1 MVVIHAV
8 HDRGLQ
14 VRDRSRQGGPVR
26 FPDDVP
32 VLTDGTATLRAHRT
46 DDVPGVLEQCQDPLS
61 QRWTTVPV
69 PYSRD
74 HAEGF
79 VTEVVPAGWSEG
91 RWAFAVEA
99 PDEDGV
105 GRFCGTVE
113 LRDEGSRR
121 AEVAY
126 GAHPWARGR
135 GIVERALRLLLE
147 WGFHDRHLRTVIWWA
162 NRGNWASRRT
172 AWKLGFSCDGVV
184 ERWLVQR
191 GDLLDAWVGVL
202 HVDDERS
209 PRSRWLEVPVLD
221 GPGTRLRALSDVDVP
236 RIVEACADARTGHW
250 LWRVPRPYTDAHA
263 RAWLLDRAE
272 HLASGSAL
280 TWAVADPHTGLLLGC
295 VSASAIKPGRD
306 AEIGYWA
313 HPDARH
319 RGVMTEACGLAV
331 RHCFTSYDEG
341 GLGLV
346 RVEASVAEGNSAS
359 RHVVEANGFRHV
371 GRERR
376 SLRLGDGSLADS
388 HVYDRLVEGTTAR

>member
-1 MVVIHAV
+1 M
-8 HDRGLQ
+8 
-14 VRDRSRQGGPVR
+14 R

-32 VLTDGTATLRAHRT
+32 VLTDGAVTLRAHRP
-46 DDVPGVLEQCQDPLS
+46 DDVPGVLEQCLDPLS

-69 PYSRD
+69 PYERA
-74 HAEGF
+74 HAERF

-99 PDEDGV
+99 PDDDGA

-121 AEVAY
+121 AEIAY

-147 WGFHDRHLRTVIWWA
+147 WGFHEQRLRTVIWWA

-172 AWKLGFSCDGVV
+172 AWKLGFTCDGVL

-202 HVDDERS
+202 HVDDEQR
-209 PRSRWLEVPVLD
+209 PRTTWRDVPVLE
-221 GPGTRLRALSDVDVP
+221 GEHTRLRALRDDDVP
-236 RIVEACADARTGHW
+236 RIVEACGDPCTAHW

-263 RAWLLDRAE
+263 RDWLLDRAE
-272 HLASGSAL
+272 HLASGSAV
-280 TWAVADPHTGLLLGC
+280 TWAVTDPGTDVLLGC
-295 VSASAIKPGRD
+295 VNAFAIKPGRD
-306 AEIGYWA
+306 AEIGYWT
-313 HPDARH
+313 HPDARG
-319 RGVMTEACGLAV
+319 RGVTTEACSLVV
-331 RHCFTSYDEG
+331 RHCFTPYDGG

-346 RVEASVAEGNSAS
+346 RLEASVAEGNGAS
-359 RHVVEANGFRHV
+359 QRVLETNGFRHV

-376 SLRLGDGSLADS
+376 SLQLGDGTLADS
-388 HVYDRLVEGTTAR
+388 HVYDLLAEEHPAAAEHTRA